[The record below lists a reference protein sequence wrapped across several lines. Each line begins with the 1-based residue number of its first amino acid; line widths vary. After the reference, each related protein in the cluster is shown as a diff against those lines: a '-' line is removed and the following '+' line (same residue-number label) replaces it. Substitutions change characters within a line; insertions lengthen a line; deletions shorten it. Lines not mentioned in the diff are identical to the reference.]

1 MAVCIFVAVPCC
13 WNHSVTAVEVSFE
26 NINSRIPVLAS
37 YYHSSKSL
45 IRRNTLESLSI
56 LVKQV
61 DAGICRRAWLRC
73 IEAHGPYVSRKVPER
88 GVQVS
93 KVCAPRRTIEVL
105 TLVDIGTFTVWGRRN
120 EQEDGI
126 IGRLVSS

>member
-1 MAVCIFVAVPCC
+1 MVPF

-26 NINSRIPVLAS
+26 NINFSIPVKAS
-37 YYHSSKSL
+37 YNHSSKSL
-45 IRRNTLESLSI
+45 IRRNTLESLPI

-61 DAGICRRAWLRC
+61 DAGICRRAWLRR
-73 IEAHGPYVSRKVPER
+73 IGAHGPYISRKVPER

-105 TLVDIGTFTVWGRRN
+105 TLVNIGTFTVWCRRN
-120 EQEDGI
+120 ESNYWL
-126 IGRLVSS
+126 IG

>member
-1 MAVCIFVAVPCC
+1 MVPF

-37 YYHSSKSL
+37 YYHSSKCL

-88 GVQVS
+88 GVRVS
-93 KVCAPRRTIEVL
+93 EVNRRTIEVL

-120 EQEDGI
+120 EPEDGI
-126 IGRLVSS
+126 IGCLVSS